1 MLPILINIEKK
12 ICAAGM
18 TVAGVLLVTLVLL
31 SGANVACRLVGHPI
45 SASYEL
51 SGFFGALL
59 VALALADTQRKR
71 GHVELDLF
79 TRVYTPG
86 ARRWVGT
93 FNVFAG
99 AVLMAIVG
107 GQLVNRAC
115 VLLRAGEVSETL
127 KLPYPW
133 LMIGVAGGLLLLV
146 ASFLTDF
153 AVLAFGHHEKDEY
166 EKQRAQ
172 TANPICDETET
183 GRAKEPATEISKR
196 KWLVLG
202 PGLLVVAGAAIWAV
216 IHFSLVAVTPA
227 MIGYL
232 GIGIMLTLILFA
244 GMSPGLAMLLAGFVG
259 LLALNPPANAIA
271 LMNGTVGA
279 EVWSVFSN
287 YGFTV
292 IPLFVLLGEVIYHAG
307 YSDRLFRAAQAW
319 FGHTRGG
326 LAVTTILACA
336 GFSAI
341 CGSNTAT
348 AATMS
353 SVALKPMSRNN
364 YHPELKCGS
373 IAAGSTLGSV
383 IPPSIVLV
391 VYGLYTGQSIGKL
404 FAGSILPGVLL
415 TILFVLTVKVILWQH
430 PDWARTGTRGSH
442 TRRFALL
449 PQVIE
454 VAVLFAVIMVSM
466 FSGLVTPTEAAGLG
480 ALLGIVGCLV
490 RGRLSLRQFIN
501 AVVATLRIT
510 AMVFLILAGATVFGR
525 FLVLTR
531 LPFELTD
538 WVAQMSLAPTLILLF
553 MMGCYLVGG
562 CIMDALAFL
571 LISLPLFQP
580 LVTRMGYDLIWFG
593 QVVCLVTTLGAITPP
608 VGVSCFVVAGMS
620 PDANAA
626 QVFRGAMRFLPA
638 YLIVFAL
645 LLLFPDFMVGWLAG
659 QVK

>member
-1 MLPILINIEKK
+1 MLQSLIRVEKQ
-12 ICAAGM
+12 ICTAGMVAAGF
-18 TVAGVLLVTLVLL
+18 LLVTLVLL
-31 SGANVACRLVGHPI
+31 SGANVACRMAGHPI

-51 SGFFGALL
+51 SGLFGALL
-59 VALALADTQRKR
+59 AALALADTQRKR

-79 TRVYTPG
+79 TRVYAPG
-86 ARRWVGT
+86 ARRWVGA

-99 AVLMAIVG
+99 AVLVAVLG
-107 GQLVNRAC
+107 GQLVSRAC

-133 LMIGVAGGLLLLV
+133 LMVGAAGGLFLLA
-146 ASFLTDF
+146 ASYLTDF
-153 AVLAFGHHEKDEY
+153 AVLAFGHIKKDACEQ
-166 EKQRAQ
+166 QRAQ
-172 TANPICDETET
+172 TVNPICDEPET
-183 GRAKEPATEISKR
+183 GRGKVPAVDAQPR
-196 KWLVLG
+196 KWPVLG
-202 PGLLVVAGAAIWAV
+202 PGLVVVAAAALWAGL
-216 IHFSLVAVTPA
+216 HFTRIAASPA
-227 MIGYL
+227 ALGYL
-232 GIGIMLTLILFA
+232 GIGIMLTLILFT
-244 GMSPGLAMLLAGFVG
+244 GMSPGLAMLLAGFIG
-259 LLALNPPANAIA
+259 LLALNPPATAAA
-271 LMNGTVGA
+271 LLNGTVGA
-279 EVWSVFSN
+279 EVWTVFSN

-353 SVALKPMSRNN
+353 SVALKPMWRNN

-373 IAAGSTLGSV
+373 IAAGSTLGAM

-415 TILFVLTVKVILWQH
+415 TALFVLSVKVTLWRH
-430 PDWARTGTRGSH
+430 PDWARLSVRGS
-442 TRRFALL
+442 RRRRLALL
-449 PQVIE
+449 PQVLD
-454 VAVLFAVIMVSM
+454 VAVLFGVIMAAM
-466 FSGLVTPTEAAGLG
+466 FSGWVTPTEAAGLG

-490 RGRLSLRQFIN
+490 RGRLSRRQFVN
-501 AVVATLRIT
+501 AAWATLRIT

-538 WVAQMSLAPTLILLF
+538 WVAQMNLAPAVILLF

-593 QVVCLVTTLGAITPP
+593 PVVCLVTTLGAITPP

-620 PDANAA
+620 PDAHAA

-638 YLIVFAL
+638 YLIVFLL
-645 LLLFPDFMVGWLAG
+645 LLLFPDLMVGWLAG
-659 QVK
+659 CVK